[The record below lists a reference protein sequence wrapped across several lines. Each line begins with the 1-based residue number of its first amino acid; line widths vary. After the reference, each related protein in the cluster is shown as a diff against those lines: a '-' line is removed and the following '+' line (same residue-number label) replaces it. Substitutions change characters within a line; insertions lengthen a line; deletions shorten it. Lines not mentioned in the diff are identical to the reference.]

1 MLGARETPPGSGV
14 GPPPFDVSGG
24 FDIDQDEP
32 GCDSS
37 SVEGLRNSSS
47 VSGVSNSF
55 IRASEFKSDSEMKRA
70 SILFDDLQITRRGLS
85 GRTAEQMNCGVSA
98 AVDKKWEQQFA

>member
-1 MLGARETPPGSGV
+1 
-14 GPPPFDVSGG
+14 
-24 FDIDQDEP
+24 
-32 GCDSS
+32 
-37 SVEGLRNSSS
+37 
-47 VSGVSNSF
+47 
-55 IRASEFKSDSEMKRA
+55 MKRA